1 MACCVMLGES
11 WTTPSKLMYHPRGR
25 QHTKIHQTPLS
36 ETVSLRT
43 PLNTTVG
50 MMSSLDI
57 SSKDE
62 IDSVFSSISIR
73 SKSTYQSGLITI
85 GFCTLAFAS
94 LSPISKWVLS
104 GEQKMSVL
112 VLNAMTSIL
121 ALFFVWVGGP
131 LLETI
136 FLSSSS
142 NGMNDRGE
150 LSKQKTVDAWKGGLE
165 LGVWKSL
172 GTTANLYGLSMT
184 TADHGAFLIQLTT
197 LIVPTVQAL
206 CGVPIPRRIQGSVF
220 LALMGV
226 FLFTQDS
233 TAKVGEATKIAY
245 STQQLG
251 DLLCIVAAGFYATY
265 DLRLF
270 QWGQRV
276 APRPLM
282 IRKILFQAVLAITF
296 LCVSQEPIGELWQ
309 EASRWCTPTTL
320 ALVVWSGFIVN
331 ALVPFLQVTGQQII
345 GPTRSQTIY
354 ASQPL
359 WASLMSF
366 VLLGETV
373 GFQGFIGGSAF
384 LIALMLAAT
393 AEPPES
399 KDAA

>member
-1 MACCVMLGES
+1 MLGES
-11 WTTPSKLMYHPRGR
+11 WTTPSNLMNHPRDR
-25 QHTKIHQTPLS
+25 QPTKLHQTPFS
-36 ETVSLRT
+36 ETVTLRT
-43 PLNTTVG
+43 PSNATVD

-57 SSKDE
+57 SGDDE
-62 IDSVFSSISIR
+62 DYSAFPSMSMQSQL
-73 SKSTYQSGLITI
+73 TYQSGLITI
-85 GFCTLAFAS
+85 GVCTLAFAS
-94 LSPISKWVLS
+94 LSPISKLLLS
-104 GEQKMSVL
+104 SEEGMSAL
-112 VLNAMTSIL
+112 LLNAMTSTL
-121 ALFFVWVGGP
+121 AFLFVWIGGP
-131 LLETI
+131 LLETT
-136 FLSSSS
+136 FFSSS
-142 NGMNDRGE
+142 NTLNDRDE
-150 LSKQKTVDAWKGGLE
+150 SSNDENAWKGGLE
-165 LGVWKSL
+165 LGLWKSL
-172 GTTANLYGLSMT
+172 ATTANLYGLSMT

-206 CGVPIPRRIQGSVF
+206 CGVPIPCRIQGSVA

-233 TAKVGEATKIAY
+233 TANVAGTTSIAQ

-270 QWGQRV
+270 QWGQCV

-282 IRKILFQAVLAITF
+282 VRKIFFQAVLAITF
-296 LCVSQEPIGELWQ
+296 LCISQEPVGELWQ
-309 EASRWCTPTTL
+309 NASRWCTPTIL

-366 VLLGETV
+366 ALLGEIV
-373 GFQGFIGGSAF
+373 GFQGFVGGSAF
-384 LIALMLAAT
+384 LVALMLAAT
-393 AEPPES
+393 TEPPES
-399 KDAA
+399 KNAA

>member
-1 MACCVMLGES
+1 MQS
-11 WTTPSKLMYHPRGR
+11 
-25 QHTKIHQTPLS
+25 Q
-36 ETVSLRT
+36 
-43 PLNTTVG
+43 
-50 MMSSLDI
+50 
-57 SSKDE
+57 
-62 IDSVFSSISIR
+62 
-73 SKSTYQSGLITI
+73 STYQSGLITI

-94 LSPISKWVLS
+94 LSPISKLVLS
-104 GEQKMSVL
+104 GEQEMSVL
-112 VLNAMTSIL
+112 LLNAMTSTL
-121 ALFFVWVGGP
+121 AFLFVWIGGP
-131 LLETI
+131 LLETT
-136 FLSSSS
+136 FLSSSYDLNIRDESS
-142 NGMNDRGE
+142 NTNNE
-150 LSKQKTVDAWKGGLE
+150 NAWKGGLE
-165 LGVWKSL
+165 LGLWKSL

-233 TAKVGEATKIAY
+233 TSSVAGATTTTH

-251 DLLCIVAAGFYATY
+251 DLLCVVAAGFYATY
-265 DLRLF
+265 ALSLF

-282 IRKILFQAVLAITF
+282 VRKIFCQAVLAITF
-296 LCVSQEPIGELWQ
+296 LCISPEPIGELWQ
-309 EASRWCTPTTL
+309 DAARWCTPTTL

-373 GFQGFIGGSAF
+373 GFQGFVGGSAF